1 MLTEWILSASVL
13 TAAVLALRLIFR
25 RRISQKLQYW
35 LWLPVLLRL
44 LIPVPLFHARYS
56 VAGAAAELAPA
67 VFAAPAP
74 VSMEGPGAPVHT
86 PAPVSSAPAATTPAD
101 GGIMPSAA
109 PVTTPAPAL
118 APAVTVP
125 SAELPEAPAPSLRP
139 APTQP
144 RLPDA
149 GGLLARLWLAGS
161 VASGLWLLG
170 VNLRFSQRLRI
181 GRREMRRQGRLPVY
195 VSPEAASPC
204 LFGLLRPA
212 IYLTEACET
221 VPEGQL
227 RQILLHEETHYKQL
241 DHLWGSL
248 RCLALAVWW
257 WNPLVWLAAACSRR
271 DGELS
276 CDEKVML
283 FLGEEARLDYG
294 HTLVALLPAKAPRPM
309 LSAAT
314 LSGGARAMKER
325 LDRIVKKPKAWVL
338 AAVAVLLLALAAVG
352 CTFAGKPAETPK
364 PDPRPVITDLVPN
377 RVRVVT
383 CTGTEGELYTLR
395 KGGEGFDEA
404 YETLLGLKGVPCDAP
419 EGLQTRKLKLYQ
431 KWEWVTV
438 HPLTLAWG
446 EGKTCACFDKE
457 WFLLED
463 FSPEMLIALF
473 ERGERTQLWSPAPDA
488 GGMTEDGSLEIST
501 EKPVYELADVHY
513 GLFALLNHDFGEGP
527 FKPILEAPS
536 GTTVNVAYENK
547 GRETICCEYADL
559 GLEFLR
565 EGTWVRLQM
574 ANPYSGGGFD
584 HTHVIPALAPGELT
598 SDFFSLLMFEDLEPG
613 DYRICVPYTT
623 GEERDPEKPWD
634 HVAYAYFRL
643 SDEKPEIEPEEESLL
658 KDMTP
663 EEIDSVSL
671 TLHTWGTYTLRRG
684 MEGFDEAAGLLFSL
698 RGIPCQMP
706 AAGPSVQWTLDFGM
720 RASLEYDGK
729 RVRGF
734 FSDHWLDLSAM
745 GRPDESL
752 AAIFERCGERYAP
765 EAVAVDYRGRIE
777 DGSMT
782 VIPEHA
788 AYDYQ
793 TVQTAIA
800 QEKQYYL
807 ATGDRSREPD
817 GDDVKLTLEN
827 HLDGSISRDDVI
839 RLEALRDGEWVGLS
853 PYSGY
858 ASLLTPVEVPAG
870 ETKEAWL
877 PLHMFNDPLT
887 PGRYRVSILYSV
899 PNEDGTNDLYYEHV
913 AFGEFEITDGAP
925 PPSPASML
933 GPGEEWLLEDRTAAE
948 IDAIQYHLFSWE
960 TFTLRRGMEGFDEA
974 LDLLL
979 ALRGAPSEAPA
990 AGLRVMT
997 SLDFGLH
1004 VNLEYGGET
1013 LWGSLGRRWLDLSAM
1028 GRPDKEL
1035 RSIFERYGEK
1045 YVPEARTEDHEG
1057 QALDGRMKVS
1067 AQSPVYDYDAV
1078 QAAIG
1083 QRKRDYLAT
1092 GDRTHEPDASVVKLT
1107 LENASED
1114 DLAYG
1119 DLSLEVRRDGA
1130 WYRVWLFSGFGSQ
1143 AIYQWLGAG
1152 ETKEHS
1158 LSLSCY
1164 DDPLTPGLYRVV
1176 IPYGVSG
1183 RSIKLNRIAWAEF
1196 TISDGV
1202 TEPEPWDG
1210 KEQLMGMAEP
1220 ETVSSILCQLP
1231 YEDRYTLREGDM
1243 GFASARDFLFSL
1255 RGTPCERPDFLVLRS
1270 FAPDEGAAV
1279 TLGFDGE
1286 RVYGCL
1292 GTGLWLLLDAPG
1304 RPDQEL
1310 TEVFLRWGEKE
1321 VYTATYPSE
1330 YEDKTVDVNV
1340 TLTLDK
1346 TFVDRN
1352 ALLAEMAAY
1361 REEYREWGEQAA
1373 ERYGD
1378 FTLRAT
1384 LENNSWETIHF
1395 GEYAAL
1401 ETLQDGEWRTIPM
1414 RSGFGYFDIAHILEA
1429 GGVYD
1434 NLGVS
1439 FLCYYEEILTPGRY
1453 RLSLSYKPGRI
1464 GNPTHVAY
1472 AEFEITDGPPQP
1484 KTYIPIWQDY
1494 PATESRGAYHLSFR
1508 VPADWS
1514 SVDLSPEEAA
1524 QQGLLYL
1531 PGGTEDRH
1539 YLRDES
1545 GRIIG
1550 AYGCASYEA
1559 AEELPEAVYAAL
1571 VRSDGWRFDVEGS
1584 YAPVF
1589 AREFGENARVDVV
1602 CSGEYLRGLTGQP
1615 QDKINEGALS
1625 YDRELRVYAAVELEP
1640 GLLTEEEMLAL
1651 AMSLY
1656 MEHEEP
1662 SPEAGPEPVARFIPE
1677 PELFGSYEEARADTE
1692 AISFQWVDKPH
1703 SYEMAVKSSDPIT
1716 FDLERAYPGF
1726 GTLLC
1731 GHLPD
1736 TSPYGNPTYLFFLTE
1751 EGVRYRLPVPCTLV
1765 SDLPLD
1771 DGGSARAEEGKAF
1784 RMEFPAEDRVRWW
1797 TFADKPINI
1806 FGNLYDPESMTEPED
1821 PMLRG
1826 GTVVWALDLDT
1837 MEVSVYYQ

>member
-35 LWLPVLLRL
+35 LWLPVMVRL
-44 LIPVPLFHARYS
+44 LLPVPLFHARYS

-74 VSMEGPGAPVHT
+74 VSTEGPGAPVHT

-101 GGIMPSAA
+101 GGIRPSAA
-109 PVTTPAPAL
+109 PIATPAPAL

-257 WNPLVWLAAACSRR
+257 WNPLVWLAAVCSRR

-283 FLGEEARLDYG
+283 FLGEEARLEYG
-294 HTLVALLPAKAPRPM
+294 RTLVALLPAKAPRPM

-338 AAVAVLLLALAAVG
+338 AAVVVLLLALVAVG
-352 CTFAGKPAETPK
+352 CTFAGKAEGTPAPTTTP
-364 PDPRPVITDLVPN
+364 
-377 RVRVVT
+377 
-383 CTGTEGELYTLR
+383 
-395 KGGEGFDEA
+395 
-404 YETLLGLKGVPCDAP
+404 
-419 EGLQTRKLKLYQ
+419 
-431 KWEWVTV
+431 
-438 HPLTLAWG
+438 
-446 EGKTCACFDKE
+446 
-457 WFLLED
+457 
-463 FSPEMLIALF
+463 
-473 ERGERTQLWSPAPDA
+473 SPAP
-488 GGMTEDGSLEIST
+488 T
-501 EKPVYELADVHY
+501 
-513 GLFALLNHDFGEGP
+513 
-527 FKPILEAPS
+527 
-536 GTTVNVAYENK
+536 
-547 GRETICCEYADL
+547 
-559 GLEFLR
+559 
-565 EGTWVRLQM
+565 
-574 ANPYSGGGFD
+574 
-584 HTHVIPALAPGELT
+584 
-598 SDFFSLLMFEDLEPG
+598 
-613 DYRICVPYTT
+613 
-623 GEERDPEKPWD
+623 
-634 HVAYAYFRL
+634 
-643 SDEKPEIEPEEESLL
+643 
-658 KDMTP
+658 
-663 EEIDSVSL
+663 
-671 TLHTWGTYTLRRG
+671 
-684 MEGFDEAAGLLFSL
+684 
-698 RGIPCQMP
+698 
-706 AAGPSVQWTLDFGM
+706 
-720 RASLEYDGK
+720 
-729 RVRGF
+729 
-734 FSDHWLDLSAM
+734 
-745 GRPDESL
+745 
-752 AAIFERCGERYAP
+752 
-765 EAVAVDYRGRIE
+765 
-777 DGSMT
+777 
-782 VIPEHA
+782 
-788 AYDYQ
+788 
-793 TVQTAIA
+793 
-800 QEKQYYL
+800 
-807 ATGDRSREPD
+807 
-817 GDDVKLTLEN
+817 
-827 HLDGSISRDDVI
+827 
-839 RLEALRDGEWVGLS
+839 
-853 PYSGY
+853 
-858 ASLLTPVEVPAG
+858 
-870 ETKEAWL
+870 
-877 PLHMFNDPLT
+877 
-887 PGRYRVSILYSV
+887 
-899 PNEDGTNDLYYEHV
+899 
-913 AFGEFEITDGAP
+913 
-925 PPSPASML
+925 L
-933 GPGEEWLLEDRTAAE
+933 GPGEEWLLADRTAAE

-979 ALRGAPSEAPA
+979 ALRGAPCEAPA
-990 AGLRVMT
+990 AGLRIMT

-1028 GRPDKEL
+1028 GRPDEEL

-1045 YVPEARTEDHEG
+1045 SVPEARTEDHEG
-1057 QALDGRMKVS
+1057 QALDGKMKVS

-1143 AIYQWLGAG
+1143 AIFQWLGAG

-1330 YEDKTVDVNV
+1330 YEDKTVDENV

-1439 FLCYYEEILTPGRY
+1439 FLCYYEEMLAPGRY
-1453 RLSLSYKPGRI
+1453 RLCLSYKPGRI

-1472 AEFEITDGPPQP
+1472 AEFEITDGPSQP
-1484 KTYIPIWQDY
+1484 KTYIPICQDY
-1494 PATESRGAYHLSFR
+1494 PATESRGAYQ
-1508 VPADWS
+1508 W
-1514 SVDLSPEEAA
+1514 
-1524 QQGLLYL
+1524 
-1531 PGGTEDRH
+1531 
-1539 YLRDES
+1539 
-1545 GRIIG
+1545 
-1550 AYGCASYEA
+1550 
-1559 AEELPEAVYAAL
+1559 
-1571 VRSDGWRFDVEGS
+1571 
-1584 YAPVF
+1584 
-1589 AREFGENARVDVV
+1589 
-1602 CSGEYLRGLTGQP
+1602 
-1615 QDKINEGALS
+1615 
-1625 YDRELRVYAAVELEP
+1625 
-1640 GLLTEEEMLAL
+1640 
-1651 AMSLY
+1651 
-1656 MEHEEP
+1656 P
-1662 SPEAGPEPVARFIPE
+1662 SP
-1677 PELFGSYEEARADTE
+1677 S
-1692 AISFQWVDKPH
+1692 
-1703 SYEMAVKSSDPIT
+1703 
-1716 FDLERAYPGF
+1716 
-1726 GTLLC
+1726 
-1731 GHLPD
+1731 
-1736 TSPYGNPTYLFFLTE
+1736 
-1751 EGVRYRLPVPCTLV
+1751 
-1765 SDLPLD
+1765 
-1771 DGGSARAEEGKAF
+1771 
-1784 RMEFPAEDRVRWW
+1784 
-1797 TFADKPINI
+1797 
-1806 FGNLYDPESMTEPED
+1806 
-1821 PMLRG
+1821 
-1826 GTVVWALDLDT
+1826 
-1837 MEVSVYYQ
+1837 